1 MGSYLAIVDLG
12 SNSTRMVVEELQANG
27 EYRELKRRKIDTR
40 LAEGMQENAGAL
52 TKEAMNRVLDAL
64 REFQEVYQQYPDV
77 QVRGIA
83 TAAVREAT
91 NQAEFLDFVK
101 SAIGLDIQVLS
112 GDKEAY
118 YDYLGVTTSLPEIH
132 NAWLLDTGGAS
143 VELVEIIDQNDAHST
158 SLPFGA
164 VNLSERFN
172 LDQEVTDLSAVELAM
187 QSVQRQYFE
196 LGWLTNEVNRPVVLL
211 GGANRVL
218 ARMDRQRKGLPNT
231 SDFHGYRMQASDI
244 VEIFKEMV
252 LMPRSERQVLL
263 NKDANRADIML
274 GGLVPL
280 VVLLNQTNATEVLFS
295 SSGVREGLLQE
306 YRKQDKHIH

>member
-12 SNSTRMVVEELQANG
+12 SNSTRMVVEELQPNG

-40 LAEGMQENAGAL
+40 LAEGMQENQGAL
-52 TKEAMNRVLDAL
+52 TDEAMHRVLSAL
-64 REFQEVYQQYPDV
+64 REFHDVYMQYPDV

-83 TAAVREAT
+83 TAAVREST
-91 NQAEFLDFVK
+91 NQAVFLQLVK
-101 SAIGLDIQVLS
+101 ETIGLEIQVLT
-112 GDKEAY
+112 GDEEAY
-118 YDYLGVTTSLPEIH
+118 YDYLGVITSLPDVK

-143 VELVEIIDQNDAHST
+143 VELAEIVDQTDVHIT

-164 VNLSERFN
+164 VNLSEGFN
-172 LDQEVTDLSAVELAM
+172 LDGETTDLSSIEAAM
-187 QSVQRQYFE
+187 QSVQRQYFD
-196 LGWLTNEVNRPVVLL
+196 LGWLSNQTERPVVLL

-231 SDFHGYRMQASDI
+231 TDFHGYRMQATDI
-244 VEIFKEMV
+244 VQIFKEMV

-280 VVLLNQTNATEVLFS
+280 VVLLNQTGATEVMFS

-306 YRKQDKHIH
+306 YRKQH

>member
-12 SNSTRMVVEELQANG
+12 SNSTRMVVEELQSNG
-27 EYRELKRRKIDTR
+27 EYHELKRRKIDTR
-40 LAEGMQENAGAL
+40 LAEGMQEHAGNL
-52 TKEAMNRVLDAL
+52 TSDAVQRVLAAL
-64 REFQEVYQQYPDV
+64 REFQTVYMQYPNV

-91 NQAEFLDFVK
+91 NQAEFLALVK
-101 SAIGLDIQVLS
+101 EAIGLDIQVLT
-112 GDKEAY
+112 GDEEAY
-118 YDYLGVTTSLPEIH
+118 YDYLGVVTSLPDIKD
-132 NAWLLDTGGAS
+132 AWLLDTGGAS
-143 VELVEIIDQNDAHST
+143 VELAEIVNQVDEHIA

-164 VNLSERFN
+164 VNLSEAFQ
-172 LDQEVTDLSAVELAM
+172 LDQEKTDLASVESAM
-187 QSVQRQYFE
+187 QSVQRQYID
-196 LGWLTNEVNRPVVLL
+196 LGWLANKKQRPVVLL

-231 SDFHGYRMQASDI
+231 SDFHGYRMQAADI
-244 VEIFKEMV
+244 VQIFKDMV

-280 VVLLNQTNATEVLFS
+280 VVLLNQTGAKEVMFS

-306 YRKQDKHIH
+306 YRKQQ

>member
-12 SNSTRMVVEELQANG
+12 SNSTRMVVEELQADG
-27 EYRELKRRKIDTR
+27 EFRELKRRKIDTR

-52 TKEAMNRVLDAL
+52 TTDAINRVLDAL
-64 REFQEVYQQYPDV
+64 REFQDVYMQYPNV

-91 NQAEFLDFVK
+91 NQSEFLSHVK
-101 SAIGLDIQVLS
+101 ETIGLDIQVLS
-112 GDKEAY
+112 GDEEAY
-118 YDYLGVTTSLPEIH
+118 YDYLGVVTSLPDIED
-132 NAWLLDTGGAS
+132 AWLLDTGGAS
-143 VELVEIIDQNDAHST
+143 VELADIVSRVDRNLT

-164 VNLSERFN
+164 VNLSEKFN
-172 LDQEVTDLSAVELAM
+172 LNLEEVALSSIESAM
-187 QSVQRQYFE
+187 QSVQQQYFD
-196 LGWLTNEVNRPVVLL
+196 LGWVNKQNRPVVLL

-218 ARMDRQRKGLPNT
+218 ARLDRERKGLSN
-231 SDFHGYRMQASDI
+231 SNDFHGYRMQAADI
-244 VEIFKEMV
+244 IQIFKEMV
-252 LMPRSERQVLL
+252 LMPCSERRVLL

-280 VVLLNQTNATEVLFS
+280 VVLLNQTGAKEVLFS

-306 YRKQDKHIH
+306 YKKQY